1 MFSKGNFIMKIPT
14 VSKTFLCFSAKL
26 NLLKT
31 PLQRIVFGGFLASLS
46 FFVSGGLEMILE
58 VKDSMLSP

>member
-1 MFSKGNFIMKIPT
+1 MSGKYQPFPKHLFS
-14 VSKTFLCFSAKL
+14 SLSAKL

-46 FFVSGGLEMILE
+46 FFVSGGLEMILQ
-58 VKDSMLSP
+58 V